1 VSCCYNLFS
10 PKSNDNVDEL
20 LIFVFLFIS
29 SSVVVDVISSVSD
42 VVSSFVVVVVF
53 GMEFRIE
60 AIPTLSVIGLL
71 SQNCLL
77 TDFEK

>member
-1 VSCCYNLFS
+1 MSCCYNLFS

-20 LIFVFLFIS
+20 LIFVFLFII
-29 SSVVVDVISSVSD
+29 SSVVVDVISSS
-42 VVSSFVVVVVF
+42 VVVVVF